1 MLKRSE
7 SRRTGFPQ
15 SILQK
20 IRFGLLYIKIE
31 MKIFLMGSSFLKRG
45 LKSIL
50 MLLLVGFLLHV
61 TNNPLP
67 AQTAEWPWK
76 FSGGNFQI
84 TDNRG
89 DDFTP
94 SISSNSDLFMVVWT
108 RKTPSG
114 FDIYGARVTRDGKVM
129 EGDEEGIPISR
140 ASNDQMLPS
149 VTWNGDSFFVVWQ
162 DRRSGKAWDIYGARI
177 TPEGQVLDP
186 NGIPISIARPNYD
199 QAAPVVSFDG
209 ENCLIVWQGKRSP
222 KIWNIYFTRVSK
234 DGIVLDQEPIPID
247 SSSRDQ
253 ISPSVAFNGE
263 NYFVVWQDR
272 RSGKLWDIYGAR
284 VNPEGEVMDQ
294 RSIRITFNGEFRW
307 DHWRPVLSWN
317 GRTYLI
323 VWMISFEQNRWHLY
337 GKRVGADGGVLDL
350 AALPIQRDVTNKA
363 FPAIVWDGSEYLLIW
378 EEEPEGNS
386 RILGASIQMEYGRPR
401 SISESVL
408 ISTAEGVAGIS
419 QPALSKMIGKDDIF
433 IVYQAKAPEGRRQIF
448 GQSLFK
454 PGEEED

>member
-1 MLKRSE
+1 MLKRPE

-15 SILQK
+15 SILQQ

-31 MKIFLMGSSFLKRG
+31 MKIFLMGSPFLKKG
-45 LKSIL
+45 LKSIPL
-50 MLLLVGFLLHV
+50 LLLVGFLLHV

-67 AQTAEWPWK
+67 AQTTEWPWK

-89 DDFTP
+89 DDLTP
-94 SISSNSDLFMVVWT
+94 SIASNSDLFLVVWT
-108 RKTPSG
+108 RKTPYG

-162 DRRSGKAWDIYGARI
+162 DRRTGKAWDIYGARI

-199 QAAPVVSFDG
+199 KAAPVVSFDG

-234 DGIVLDQEPIPID
+234 DGIVLDQEPIPIN

-272 RSGKLWDIYGAR
+272 RWGKFWDIYGAR

-294 RSIRITFNGEFRW
+294 QSIRITFNGEFGW

-386 RILGASIQMEYGRPR
+386 RILGASIQMEYEKPR

-408 ISTAEGVAGIS
+408 ISTAEGVAEIS

-433 IVYQAKAPEGRRQIF
+433 IVYQAKAPEGRWQIF
-448 GQSLFK
+448 GQILFK
-454 PGEEED
+454 PGEED